1 MSKIEDNSQDK
12 NTSSDEEEEDEEA
25 KVFIYKLIFNYIYR

>member
-1 MSKIEDNSQDK
+1 MSKIEENSQDK
-12 NTSSDEEEEDEEA
+12 NTSSDEEEDEEA